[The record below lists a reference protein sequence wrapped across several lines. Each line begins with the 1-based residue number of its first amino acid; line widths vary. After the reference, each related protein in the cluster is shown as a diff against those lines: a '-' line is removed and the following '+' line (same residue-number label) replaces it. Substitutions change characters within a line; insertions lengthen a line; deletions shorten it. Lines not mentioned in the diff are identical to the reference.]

1 MSLSV
6 LVTGGAGFIGS
17 HMVQILINA
26 GHKTTVFDN
35 LSRGSRDAI
44 VGGDFVEGDMRNRSD
59 LDSLFSERHFDV
71 VMHFAALAYVG
82 ESMLEPRL
90 YYENNVNGAQNLI
103 NIMLDSGVNKMVFS
117 STCST
122 YGVPDS
128 IPISEECPQIPINP
142 YGRTK
147 LFIEGLLVDYAAVYG
162 LSSISLRYFN
172 VAGSDPHGLLGER
185 HDPET
190 HLIPLV
196 LLEALRVQQGG
207 NPADTTL
214 KIFGDDFDTPDGT
227 CVRDYIHVVDL
238 CSAHMAAMERLMSV
252 ESVGAEAYNL
262 GNGDG
267 FTVKDVIAACC
278 RVTGMDIQ
286 YQVTDRRAGDPPVL
300 VSSAKRAREVLGWQ
314 PEYSEMDEIVV
325 TAWDW
330 IQKNEVNHK

>member
-1 MSLSV
+1 
-6 LVTGGAGFIGS
+6 
-17 HMVQILINA
+17 
-26 GHKTTVFDN
+26 
-35 LSRGSRDAI
+35 
-44 VGGDFVEGDMRNRSD
+44 
-59 LDSLFSERHFDV
+59 
-71 VMHFAALAYVG
+71 
-82 ESMLEPRL
+82 
-90 YYENNVNGAQNLI
+90 
-103 NIMLDSGVNKMVFS
+103 
-117 STCST
+117 
-122 YGVPDS
+122 
-128 IPISEECPQIPINP
+128 
-142 YGRTK
+142 
-147 LFIEGLLVDYAAVYG
+147 
-162 LSSISLRYFN
+162 
-172 VAGSDPHGLLGER
+172 
-185 HDPET
+185 
-190 HLIPLV
+190 

-238 CSAHMAAMERLMSV
+238 CAAHMAAMERLMSV

-300 VSSAKRAREVLGWQ
+300 VGSAKRAREVLGWQ
-314 PEYSEMDEIVV
+314 PEYSEMDEIVA